1 MSELVI
7 TELENGIGELV
18 LNRPQQRNS
27 LTGPLVMALQKG
39 LEYLLENDDCRVI
52 IIRGQNGFFCAG
64 LDVKAFFQEP
74 EPAWKA
80 SFTNDWTKFH
90 RTVFYANKPIIGAI
104 EGFALAGGSGLALAC
119 DFLIIGEKAFFHVLE
134 VERGMLAPFNVFWLS
149 VRFSYRI
156 ALKLALL
163 GQRLSGQE
171 LVDLGVADQCVP
183 DDRVLFTARE
193 MAERFAGFDAKNT
206 QQLKK
211 SIRSGS
217 LDGDFDK
224 LLDAIRM

>member
-171 LVDLGVADQCVP
+171 LVDLGVADKCVP